1 MATSA
6 ADGLAEGAAVATTG
20 AGRHAEG
27 ATGDGDTAGWRRDDR
42 WRSRRLHRRRVL
54 RPRPGRPEQH
64 ERRRQDGDQSA
75 AAPSQ
80 ARRSARSRPA
90 LPEVGLQPDVDRGYT
105 SARGLCS
112 VRLWRRPAEG
122 AAPKRDL
129 AMKRRAPLS
138 LIPIVLV
145 MGLVGTPLAIAQ
157 DGPTQPGEEVTFTD
171 PDGIIRGT
179 IAVREVADP
188 FTGYDPSYAAE
199 PGVRYVMLTV
209 TYQAALDQ
217 QMDAQPYEVMLQSDD
232 GRLWDSVYVQRPADS
247 TIPDLQPQQ
256 LAPDN
261 RISGVIDVRGPGGC
275 RDPSGSSISP
285 PTTGCSPSSSSPPRV
300 PRHPAWPARTRTP
313 LARPHPSPSR
323 RPTPTPSSIPPT
335 RPRRAPG
342 SSCCDRP
349 SRTSASCPSGSIRT
363 TSRCVTARDSSTAPR
378 LSIASRASPCR
389 CSNPRPRAQAT
400 ASRGSSG
407 TPCPLMPP

>member
-1 MATSA
+1 
-6 ADGLAEGAAVATTG
+6 
-20 AGRHAEG
+20 
-27 ATGDGDTAGWRRDDR
+27 
-42 WRSRRLHRRRVL
+42 
-54 RPRPGRPEQH
+54 
-64 ERRRQDGDQSA
+64 
-75 AAPSQ
+75 
-80 ARRSARSRPA
+80 
-90 LPEVGLQPDVDRGYT
+90 
-105 SARGLCS
+105 
-112 VRLWRRPAEG
+112 
-122 AAPKRDL
+122 
-129 AMKRRAPLS
+129 MKRRAPLS

-217 QMDAQPYEVMLQSDD
+217 QMDAQPYEIMLQSDD
-232 GRLWDSVYVQRPADS
+232 GRLWDSVYVPRPADS

-261 RISGVIDVRGPGGC
+261 RISGVITYAVPEDVVIQRVVYQPAYDRLLTLLQLAPGL
-275 RDPSGSSISP
+275 
-285 PTTGCSPSSSSPPRV
+285 

-342 SSCCDRP
+342 S
-349 SRTSASCPSGSIRT
+349 
-363 TSRCVTARDSSTAPR
+363 
-378 LSIASRASPCR
+378 
-389 CSNPRPRAQAT
+389 
-400 ASRGSSG
+400 
-407 TPCPLMPP
+407 